1 MLARGD
7 AEFMS
12 ALDWTILVLYCG
24 VILAVSLYFRAR
36 ASRSVE
42 DYFLADR
49 NLPWWII
56 GFSDVAGYTGGGQ
69 GFMMVFFVSGFA
81 GLWLMAW
88 VSWIIWMP
96 LVAILWARW
105 WRRLGVLTTGE
116 FIERRYGGRRALAYR
131 NVYAFYACIVWG
143 LTALGYGTAW
153 MAATISPVLGWT
165 PAKVLLVFGALTIAY
180 SLVSGLLAVAYND
193 VLQFVLL
200 MVGNT
205 IFGYLLLHKA
215 GGFAAVWHRIDALRG
230 GQFLNPLPGGDVLAP
245 MTLIALIVQGL
256 FFAGSPFAGEGWT
269 AQRYMAA
276 RSEIHAILGQ
286 MLNGVLALIVRLIP
300 FILLGL
306 AAAALYPLA
315 TVKAPAAMWGD
326 MVREFAP
333 AGLFGL
339 LLVSCLAGYMASI
352 SSIGNWAAS
361 YLMND
366 VYRRSFRPN
375 APNRELVLMSRV
387 FSGIL
392 LAVAFACG
400 ALIDAKQLEK
410 WVLFINSSLV
420 VFSLPLAWLKW
431 FWWRLNAV
439 GDMVGILGGFP
450 AGYLVWF
457 GSDAVLPQSLRNWLL
472 THFGWNCNDL
482 IPAFSNLDRFP
493 FWMGFGIL
501 FLLGWLFIVTAT
513 LLTRPEPF
521 EILRSFYVAAR
532 PIGWWGPV
540 RRSLTEEQRAVIR
553 RETRG
558 DAAACT
564 CGIAFYFFLTV
575 CLFSSMGGHFV
586 IAAVTAVCSVI
597 TGALFVRT
605 ALSRPN
611 VAVRDETTVL
621 G

>member
-1 MLARGD
+1 
-7 AEFMS
+7 MS
-12 ALDWTILVLYCG
+12 ALDWAILVLYCG

-42 DYFLADR
+42 EYFLADR
-49 NLPWWII
+49 DLPWWII

-69 GFMMVFFVSGFA
+69 GFMMVFFISGFA

-116 FIERRYGGRRALAYR
+116 FIERRYGGRRAVFYR
-131 NVYAFYACIVWG
+131 NIYALYACIVWG
-143 LTALGYGTAW
+143 LAALAYGTAW
-153 MAATISPVLGWT
+153 MAATISPVLGWS
-165 PAKVLLVFGALTIAY
+165 PVKVLLVFGALTIAY

-200 MVGNT
+200 MAGNT
-205 IFGYLLLHKA
+205 VFGFLLMSKA
-215 GGFAAVWHRIDALRG
+215 GGFPAVWHHIAVLRG
-230 GQFLNPLPGGDVLAP
+230 DQFLQPLPGGDVLAP
-245 MTLIALIVQGL
+245 MTLIALCIQGL

-276 RSEIHAILGQ
+276 RSETHAILGQ
-286 MLNGVLALIVRLIP
+286 MLNGILALVVRLIP
-300 FILLGL
+300 FLLLGL

-315 TVKAPAAMWGD
+315 SVKAPAGMWGD
-326 MVREFAP
+326 MVREYAP

-366 VYRRSFRPN
+366 VYRRSLRPH
-375 APNRELVLMSRV
+375 APSRELVLMSRV

-392 LAVAFACG
+392 LAAAFACG

-431 FWWRLNAV
+431 FWWRLNVV

-457 GSDAVLPQSLRNWLL
+457 GSDAVLPEWFRHWML
-472 THFGWNCNDL
+472 THAGLNLNEL

-493 FWMGFGIL
+493 FWMGFGVL
-501 FLLGWLFIVTAT
+501 FVLGWIFILAAT
-513 LLTRPEPF
+513 FLTRAESPEV
-521 EILRSFYVAAR
+521 LRSFYIAAR

-540 RRSLTEEQRAVIR
+540 RRSLSVNQLSDIR

-558 DAAACT
+558 DITACL
-564 CGIAFYFFLTV
+564 CGIAFYFALTV
-575 CLFSSMGGHFV
+575 CLFSVLGGYFAMAVGSAV
-586 IAAVTAVCSVI
+586 ISLA
-597 TGALFVRT
+597 TGALFLRT
-605 ALSRPN
+605 ALMRPT
-611 VAVRDETTVL
+611 VRASEPSPVL
-621 G
+621 H

>member
-1 MLARGD
+1 
-7 AEFMS
+7 MS
-12 ALDWTILVLYCG
+12 ALDWAILVIYCG

-42 DYFLADR
+42 EYFLADR
-49 NLPWWII
+49 DLPWWII

-69 GFMMVFFVSGFA
+69 GFMMVFFISGFA

-116 FIERRYGGRRALAYR
+116 FIERRYGGRPATIYR
-131 NVYAFYACIVWG
+131 NIYALYACIVWG
-143 LTALGYGTAW
+143 LAALAYGAAW
-153 MAATISPVLGWT
+153 MAATISPVLGWSSV
-165 PAKVLLVFGALTIAY
+165 KVLLVFGALTIAY

-200 MVGNT
+200 MAGNT
-205 IFGYLLLHKA
+205 VFGFLLMSKA
-215 GGFAAVWHRIDALRG
+215 GGFETVWHRITALRG
-230 GQFLNPLPGGDVLAP
+230 EQFLQPLPGGDVLAP
-245 MTLIALIVQGL
+245 MTLIALCIQGL

-276 RSEIHAILGQ
+276 RTETHAILGQ
-286 MLNGVLALIVRLIP
+286 MLNGILALVIRLIP
-300 FILLGL
+300 FLLLGL
-306 AAAALYPLA
+306 AGAALYPLA
-315 TVKAPAAMWGD
+315 SVKAPAGMWGD
-326 MVREFAP
+326 MVREYAP
-333 AGLFGL
+333 SGLFGL

-366 VYRRSFRPN
+366 VYRRSLRPY
-375 APNRELVLMSRV
+375 ATSRELVLMSRV

-392 LAVAFACG
+392 LALAFACG

-431 FWWRLNAV
+431 FWWRLNVV

-450 AGYLVWF
+450 AGYLIWF
-457 GSDAVLPQSLRNWLL
+457 GSDAVLPEWFRTWVLSHAGLNLNGL
-472 THFGWNCNDL
+472 V
-482 IPAFSNLDRFP
+482 PAFSNLDRYP

-501 FLLGWLFIVTAT
+501 FVLGWIFILAAT
-513 LLTRPEPF
+513 LFTRAESPEV
-521 EILRSFYVAAR
+521 LHSFYMAAR

-540 RRSLTEEQRAVIR
+540 RQSLTKDQISDIR
-553 RETRG
+553 KETRG
-558 DAAACT
+558 DLTACV
-564 CGIAFYFFLTV
+564 CGIAFYFSLTV
-575 CLFSSMGGHFV
+575 CLFAALGGYFAM
-586 IAAVTAVCSVI
+586 AAVSAVISLA
-597 TGALFVRT
+597 TGALFLRT
-605 ALSRPN
+605 ALLRP
-611 VAVRDETTVL
+611 AVKAPSPSPVL
-621 G
+621 R

>member
-1 MLARGD
+1 
-7 AEFMS
+7 MS
-12 ALDWTILVLYCG
+12 ALDWAILVLYCG

-42 DYFLADR
+42 EYFLADR
-49 NLPWWII
+49 DLPWWII

-69 GFMMVFFVSGFA
+69 GFMMVFFISGFA

-116 FIERRYGGRRALAYR
+116 FIERRYGGRRAVVYR
-131 NVYAFYACIVWG
+131 NIYALYACIVWG
-143 LTALGYGTAW
+143 LAALAYGTAW
-153 MAATISPVLGWT
+153 MAATISPVLGWS
-165 PAKVLLVFGALTIAY
+165 PVKVLLIFGALTIAY

-200 MVGNT
+200 MAGNT
-205 IFGYLLLHKA
+205 VFGFLLMGKV
-215 GGFAAVWHRIDALRG
+215 GGFAAAWHRITALRG
-230 GQFLNPLPGGDVLAP
+230 DQFLQPLPGGDVLAP
-245 MTLIALIVQGL
+245 MTLIALCIQGL

-276 RSEIHAILGQ
+276 RSETHAILGQ
-286 MLNGVLALIVRLIP
+286 MLNGILALVVRLIP
-300 FILLGL
+300 FLLLGL

-315 TVKAPAAMWGD
+315 SVKAPAAMWGD
-326 MVREFAP
+326 MVREYAP

-366 VYRRSFRPN
+366 LYRRSMRPH
-375 APNRELVLMSRV
+375 ASSRELVLMSRV

-392 LAVAFACG
+392 LASAFACG

-431 FWWRLNAV
+431 FWWRLNVV

-457 GSDAVLPQSLRNWLL
+457 GSDAVLPEWFRRWMLAHAGLNL
-472 THFGWNCNDL
+472 NEL

-493 FWMGFGIL
+493 FWMGFGVL
-501 FLLGWLFIVTAT
+501 FVLGWIFILAAT
-513 LLTRPEPF
+513 FLSRAESPEV
-521 EILRSFYVAAR
+521 LRSFYVAAR

-540 RRSLTEEQRAVIR
+540 RRSLSAHQLLEIR
-553 RETRG
+553 KETRG
-558 DAAACT
+558 DLTACI
-564 CGIAFYFFLTV
+564 CGIAFYFSLTV
-575 CLFSSMGGHFV
+575 CLFAVLGGYFAMAAG
-586 IAAVTAVCSVI
+586 AAVISLV
-597 TGALFVRT
+597 TGALFLRT
-605 ALSRPN
+605 ALMRPTIE
-611 VAVRDETTVL
+611 ASEPSPVL
-621 G
+621 R

>member
-1 MLARGD
+1 MG
-7 AEFMS
+7 
-12 ALDWTILVLYCG
+12 ALDWAILVLYCG
-24 VILAVSLYFRAR
+24 VILGVSLYFRAR

-42 DYFLADR
+42 EYFLADR
-49 NLPWWII
+49 DLPWWII

-116 FIERRYGGRRALAYR
+116 FIERRYGGRRALVYR

-153 MAATISPVLGWT
+153 MAATISPVLGWS

-205 IFGYLLLHKA
+205 IFGFLLLHKT
-215 GGFAAVWHRIDALRG
+215 GGFVTTWHRITELRG
-230 GQFLNPLPGGDVLAP
+230 HQFLQPLPSGDVLAP
-245 MTLIALIVQGL
+245 MTLIALCIQGL

-276 RSEIHAILGQ
+276 RSEVHAILGQ

-300 FILLGL
+300 FIVLGL

-315 TVKAPAAMWGD
+315 SVKAPASMWGD
-326 MVREFAP
+326 MVREYAP

-352 SSIGNWAAS
+352 SSIGNWSAS

-366 VYRRSFRPN
+366 FYRRSLRPH
-375 APNRELVLMSRV
+375 ATNRELVLMSRV

-392 LAVAFACG
+392 LSLAFACG

-457 GSDAVLPQSLRNWLL
+457 GSDAVLPQSLRAWLL
-472 THFGWNCNDL
+472 THFGWNVNEL
-482 IPAFSNLDRFP
+482 VPAFSNLDRFP
-493 FWMGFGIL
+493 FWMGFGLL
-501 FLLGWLFIVTAT
+501 FILGWIFILAAT
-513 LLTRPEPF
+513 FLTRPESF
-521 EILRSFYVAAR
+521 EVLRNFYVSAR

-540 RRSLTEEQRAVIR
+540 RRSLTEDQRLSIR
-553 RETRG
+553 KETRG
-558 DAAACT
+558 DLSACAS
-564 CGIAFYFFLTV
+564 GIAFYFALTV
-575 CLFSSMGGHFV
+575 CLFAVLGGHLTMAAITA
-586 IAAVTAVCSVI
+586 IASLG
-597 TGALFVRT
+597 TGLLFVRT
-605 ALSRPN
+605 ALSRPT
-611 VAVRDETTVL
+611 VGARDESTVL
-621 G
+621 R